1 MDKIEASGRTV
12 EEAVQAAALE
22 LGVSVDDVEY
32 EIVDHG
38 NKGFLGLGQT
48 PAVVNAWVSKDRSAP
63 RQRPAREVEP
73 EAAAP
78 VAEEP
83 EEETEEPVAHPV
95 APEKP
100 EEFRETVEIEE
111 PVAQQR
117 APVAPSEEGDF
128 AGIVMKTLSDILGA
142 MKLDVKPVR
151 KSSDG
156 DEVTFELVG
165 SDTLVLVGKHGQTLD
180 ALQYLVGIIANRTVP
195 TRKRVILDAEGYRD
209 RHKDLLE
216 KKAHEYA
223 EAVKREGKEAVLEP
237 QSARDRR
244 IIHLALADDPD
255 VYTYSEG
262 EGDDR
267 HVVISPKK

>member
-1 MDKIEASGRTV
+1 MDKIEANGRTV

-32 EIVDHG
+32 EVVDHG

-48 PAVVNAWVSKDRSAP
+48 PAVVNAWVSKDRPAP
-63 RQRPAREVEP
+63 RPRPAREVEP
-73 EAAAP
+73 EAAP
-78 VAEEP
+78 VVEEP
-83 EEETEEPVAHPV
+83 EEEIEEPVAQAA

-100 EEFRETVEIEE
+100 EEVRETMEIEE

-117 APVAPSEEGDF
+117 APVAPSEEEGDF
-128 AGIVMKTLSDILGA
+128 AGIVLSTLSDILGA
-142 MKLDVKPVR
+142 MKLDAKPVR
-151 KSSDG
+151 RSSDG
-156 DEVTFELVG
+156 DEVTFEIVG
-165 SDTLVLVGKHGQTLD
+165 SDTSLLTDRQGQTLD
-180 ALQYLVGIIANRTVP
+180 ALQYLVGIIANRTMP
-195 TRKRVILDAEGYRD
+195 TRKRVILDAGGYRD
-209 RHKDLLE
+209 RHRDLLE

-223 EAVKREGKEAVLEP
+223 DAVKREGKEAVLEP

-244 IIHLALADDPD
+244 IIHLALADDAE

-262 EGDDR
+262 EGGDR

>member
-48 PAVVNAWVSKDRSAP
+48 PAIVHAWVSKDRSAP

-78 VAEEP
+78 VAEES

-100 EEFRETVEIEE
+100 EEIRETVEIEE

-117 APVAPSEEGDF
+117 APVASSEEGDF
-128 AGIVMKTLSDILGA
+128 AGIVMSTLSDILGA

-165 SDTLVLVGKHGQTLD
+165 SDTSVLVGKQGQTLD